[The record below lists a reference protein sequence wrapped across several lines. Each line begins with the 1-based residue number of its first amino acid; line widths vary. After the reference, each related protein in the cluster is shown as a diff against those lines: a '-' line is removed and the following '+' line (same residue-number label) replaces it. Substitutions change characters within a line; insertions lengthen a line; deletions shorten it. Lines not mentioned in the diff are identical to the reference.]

1 MALFVRNLN
10 HIHENRPFKPLYART
25 QATPQDVTLDP
36 AHEDDVILPGFVLTR
51 LPGGNVCVCDGTTA
65 PAGISGT
72 FHNSTM
78 GIDELGVD
86 NEMAMWVLGG
96 DALFE
101 AHPGTYDANQDW
113 AALVAEN
120 GALATGKA
128 VYLKAS
134 AGSAAAADAAA
145 VAKGALT
152 LDGTTSQGTF
162 TPATAPTA
170 NTVARLVDVP
180 GDVLI
185 VAGLL

>member
-1 MALFVRNLN
+1 MALFVRDLN

-25 QATPQDVTLDP
+25 QATPQDVTLN
-36 AHEDDVILPGFVLTR
+36 AEHEDDVILPGFVLSRFANGTV
-51 LPGGNVCVCDGTTA
+51 GVCDGTTA

-78 GIDELGVD
+78 GIEEVGVD

-101 AHPGTYDANQDW
+101 VHAPAYDATQDW
-113 AALVAEN
+113 AALVAD
-120 GALATGKA
+120 GGDIADGK
-128 VYLKAS
+128 VIYLKA
-134 AGSAAAADAAA
+134 AAAATG
-145 VAKGALT
+145 VPKGALT
-152 LDGTTSQGTF
+152 IDGTTSEGTF
-162 TPATAPTA
+162 TPATSPTA
-170 NTVARLVDVP
+170 NSVARLVDVQ